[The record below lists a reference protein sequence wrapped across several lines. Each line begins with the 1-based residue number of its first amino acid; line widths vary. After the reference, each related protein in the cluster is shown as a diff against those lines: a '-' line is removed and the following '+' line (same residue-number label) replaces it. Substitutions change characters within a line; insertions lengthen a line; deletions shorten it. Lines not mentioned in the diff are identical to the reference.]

1 MRGASTADRNSDD
14 LFLTGTSGRPP
25 VSLNDDGGL
34 AAETTNAGLRA
45 EGTTQWDPDVL
56 TYLVLMLLKRR
67 IRNR

>member
-14 LFLTGTSGRPP
+14 LFLTGTSGRPT

-45 EGTTQWDPDVL
+45 EGTT
-56 TYLVLMLLKRR
+56 
-67 IRNR
+67 